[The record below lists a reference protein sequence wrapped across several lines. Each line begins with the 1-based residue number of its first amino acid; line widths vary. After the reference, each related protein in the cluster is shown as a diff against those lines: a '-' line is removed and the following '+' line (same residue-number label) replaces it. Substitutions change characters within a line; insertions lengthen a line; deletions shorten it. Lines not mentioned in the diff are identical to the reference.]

1 MRRSQVAKNPPA
13 NAGDARVPCLGWE
26 DPLVNGMAIHSCL
39 ESSMDK
45 GAWWTKIHE
54 VTKSQSLS
62 LSHTH
67 THTDTHTPEE
77 SKSHGQRSL
86 ADYSP

>member
-1 MRRSQVAKNPPA
+1 
-13 NAGDARVPCLGWE
+13 
-26 DPLVNGMAIHSCL
+26 
-39 ESSMDK
+39 MDK